1 MTNNNESL
9 NDNNDAIVNESENNS
24 EIVDSI
30 VDKENIPEKIN
41 YLDPEIL
48 NVKKYTYEQLM
59 EQTDDEKLISDDA
72 ELYSNDDFSN
82 ISEKQLVQGTIV
94 AVNDKEVLVDI
105 GFKSEGVIDKNEF
118 KAVPHVGEEVEIF
131 LVVFEDK
138 RGRLIL
144 SKERADFESRWKEL
158 REASEN
164 DTILTGKIIKII
176 KGGLVVDLGVVNAF
190 LPGSQLD
197 VAPVSNFEEF
207 LNKECDFKI
216 VKFNE
221 FRQNIVVSRKATMI
235 DDLADKRNELLENL
249 EVNST
254 VEGTVKNITDFGV
267 FIDLGGGIDGLL
279 HITDLTWGRINHPS
293 DKLAIGDKINV
304 KVIDY
309 DKVKNRISLGL
320 KQLLPDPWIE
330 AMNKYQDNAIIE
342 GKIVNMM
349 NYGVFVEI
357 EDGIE
362 GLIHISEISWTKHI
376 KHPSEIYKVGD
387 VVKAMVIS
395 IDDKTKKISLGIK
408 QMSDNPWTDIE
419 KKYTV
424 GDKCNGSVVNLIQ
437 NGAFISLDNNIEG
450 FLHINDISWTR
461 RIKNSFD
468 ILSKNEKLDLVISE
482 VSAKDKKINLSLK
495 NTIDD
500 PWLEIDK
507 YYSVDQKINASVLHI
522 LEKGIIFL
530 TSDNFECI
538 LPMSKIVDKSIFE
551 YNKSF
556 DLIISE
562 INLTNRRIV
571 LNLESDNQEKLDSKK
586 NDSDNEVGEAKESQL
601 DDEDLSEEKL
611 DSKKNDSDNEI
622 EELKEIPEEKK
633 TD

>member
-59 EQTDDEKLISDDA
+59 EQTDDEKSISDDA

-82 ISEKQLVQGTIV
+82 ISEKQLVKGTIV